1 MEEVKMKLSTLKE
14 EYGVCRLQ
22 PDAVLPE
29 WAMAGAF
36 YTVSKTYE
44 ELSIVCESSL
54 IPNGI
59 RAEMGW
65 RVIKVEGPLDFA
77 LVGILASLSGTL
89 ADRGVSIFAVS
100 TFDTDYL
107 LVKEKEYKNAVEAL
121 RDVGHTVLE

>member
-1 MEEVKMKLSTLKE
+1 MKELKMELSTLKE

-29 WAMAGAF
+29 WAMTGAF

-54 IPNGI
+54 IPDGI
-59 RAEMGW
+59 RVERGW
-65 RVIKVEGPLDFA
+65 RVMKVEGPLDFA
-77 LVGILASLSGTL
+77 LIGILASLSGTL

-107 LVKEKEYKNAVEAL
+107 LVKEKDYMKAVEAL
-121 RDVGHTVLE
+121 RDVGHTVFE